1 MTKNNDHDC
10 RKITDKSSKAM
21 ESDMA
26 IEMLHKL
33 KANRFPCQKF

>member
-26 IEMLHKL
+26 AKS
-33 KANRFPCQKF
+33 K

>member
-1 MTKNNDHDC
+1 MTKNNDHDY

-26 IEMLHKL
+26 IDMLYKL
-33 KANRFPCQKF
+33 KANGFPCQKY